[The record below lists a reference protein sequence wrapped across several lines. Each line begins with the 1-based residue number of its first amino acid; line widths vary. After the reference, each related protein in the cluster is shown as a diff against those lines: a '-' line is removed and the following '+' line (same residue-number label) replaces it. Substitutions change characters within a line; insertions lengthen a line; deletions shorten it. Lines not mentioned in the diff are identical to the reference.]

1 MRTAMTSAA
10 LGVGLALCSQAAVAQ
25 TAPAEGEVTIIGRVA
40 DRCLFTLPSKIIDL
54 GELSL
59 PGTDASAGRLDPS
72 RVNGAS
78 ETLEGW
84 CNGTAATMTVEALP
98 ITNISFLTAPPAG
111 FDTVVN
117 YTATATANSVDGTD
131 TSASAGPG
139 AAVAVGMFTGTIP
152 VVLSAASTP
161 NSGIMVAGDYQG
173 LVRVTLAPNVSFG
186 QPE

>member
-1 MRTAMTSAA
+1 MKKLIASSAVAM
-10 LGVGLALCSQAAVAQ
+10 GIVLCSQSAAAQ
-25 TAPAEGEVTIIGRVA
+25 TAPATGEVTILGRVA

-98 ITNISFLTAPPAG
+98 ITNITFVAAPPSG

-131 TSASAGPG
+131 TSANAGPG
-139 AAVAVGMFTGTIP
+139 SAVSIGMFAGSIP
-152 VVLSAASTP
+152 VVLSGASTP
-161 NSGIMVAGDYQG
+161 TGGIMVAGDYQG
-173 LVRVTLAPNVSFG
+173 LVKVTLTPNVSFG
-186 QPE
+186 QPT

>member
-1 MRTAMTSAA
+1 MKFLITSAA
-10 LGVGLALCSQAAVAQ
+10 LSIGLALCAQGAAAQ
-25 TAPAEGEVTIIGRVA
+25 SAPAQGEVTILGRVA

-59 PGTDASAGRLDPS
+59 PGTDASAGRLDIS
-72 RVNGAS
+72 KVNGAT

-98 ITNISFLTAPPAG
+98 ITNVSFVAAPPSG
-111 FDTVVN
+111 FDRVVN
-117 YTATATANSVDGTD
+117 YTATATANSVPGTD
-131 TSASAGPG
+131 TSAAAGAG
-139 AAVAVGMFTGTIP
+139 TAVSVGMFTGTIP

-161 NSGIMVAGDYQG
+161 AGGILVAGDYQG

-186 QPE
+186 SPE